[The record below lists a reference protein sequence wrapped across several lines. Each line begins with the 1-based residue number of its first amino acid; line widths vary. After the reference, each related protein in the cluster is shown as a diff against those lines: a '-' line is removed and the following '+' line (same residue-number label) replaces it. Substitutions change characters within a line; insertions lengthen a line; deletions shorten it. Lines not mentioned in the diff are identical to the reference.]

1 MKESQV
7 YGPASACKVTNGIN
21 LLWAGNTNADHQV
34 RYNGPANDR
43 DFLLAEVLQ
52 GATGAVLTDL
62 YSRGDVNMDRIVRY
76 NGTDNDRDFLLTSP
90 LEANQG
96 TIRNEYL
103 PGN

>member
-7 YGPASACKVTNGIN
+7 DGPAAACKVTNGIN

-34 RYNGPANDR
+34 RYNGPANQR
-43 DFLLAEVLQ
+43 DFLLLEVLQ

-62 YSRGDVNMDRIVRY
+62 YSRRDVNMDRILPY

-96 TIRNEYL
+96 KIRNKYL